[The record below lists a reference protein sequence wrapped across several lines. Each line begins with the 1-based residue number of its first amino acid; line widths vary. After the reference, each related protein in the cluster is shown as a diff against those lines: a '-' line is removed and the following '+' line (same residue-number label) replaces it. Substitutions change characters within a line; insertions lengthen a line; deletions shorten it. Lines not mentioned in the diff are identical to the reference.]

1 MSRRETVGRLNAR
14 TQSASGP
21 ATMQMVSV
29 AVLPPRLPQG
39 IVSPTGMGWADAF
52 SRDESIN
59 WQHNNTLP
67 QEGGAERKK
76 SFLKRASLTTEKK
89 KRNPDLPPFVMR
101 QIPYETWRKHYA
113 KDKDGNY
120 RGTHAPAEDC
130 LLKPDD
136 VRKWNIGESTT
147 YTDRFTRGKEVLP
160 VYAEV
165 RELGMVPEYE
175 VDYNGPPRDGGPP
188 GDEPIVTADEDEL
201 AIHLERRDTAAQE
214 RREQLSVLERYSR
227 QHAELPQGSGQT
239 HDGRTTEQVIVEAT
253 TKGKQ
258 REGWKK
264 LLKRGAERASFGG

>member
-21 ATMQMVSV
+21 ATMQTVSV

-39 IVSPTGMGWADAF
+39 IAPPTGVGWADAF
-52 SRDESIN
+52 SWDESIN
-59 WQHNNTLP
+59 WQHNNILP
-67 QEGGAERKK
+67 QEGGAEGKK
-76 SFLKRASLTTEKK
+76 SFLKRAGLTTERK
-89 KRNPDLPPFVMR
+89 KRNSDLPPFVMR

-130 LLKPDD
+130 LLLPDD

-188 GDEPIVTADEDEL
+188 SDEPVVTADEDEL
-201 AIHLERRDTAAQE
+201 ATHLERRDTAAQE
-214 RREQLSVLERYSR
+214 RQEQLSALER
-227 QHAELPQGSGQT
+227 
-239 HDGRTTEQVIVEAT
+239 
-253 TKGKQ
+253 
-258 REGWKK
+258 
-264 LLKRGAERASFGG
+264 